1 MQNFFEN
8 LVNSINLFDI
18 FFLLIMIYTIIQC
31 FIKGFSLSFI
41 SFMKWVL
48 SVVIT
53 IILVPKLQP
62 FVGEHIESEFVNN
75 FGIGIEDAGVAI
87 IVAILLFM
95 IPSSINKNMDLMQW
109 DKTTKLPWGL
119 LILFGG
125 GLSLAAQVS
134 NTGLGIWI
142 GQGLTVLKLVHPIIL
157 VLAIATMIIF
167 LTEMTSNVATTSTF
181 LPVIGALAIAIGVV
195 PVSLT
200 IPVCLAASCAFMLPV
215 ATPPNAI
222 VYGSGKFTI
231 ATMMKAGFFLNLVGI
246 LVVTLFSY
254 YLAPVVF

>member
-1 MQNFFEN
+1 M
-8 LVNSINLFDI
+8 DR
-18 FFLLIMIYTIIQC
+18 
-31 FIKGFSLSFI
+31 G
-41 SFMKWVL
+41 
-48 SVVIT
+48 
-53 IILVPKLQP
+53 
-62 FVGEHIESEFVNN
+62 
-75 FGIGIEDAGVAI
+75 AGVAI
-87 IVAILLFM
+87 IVAIFLFI

-125 GLSLAAQVS
+125 GLSLASQVDG
-134 NTGLGIWI
+134 TGLGIWI
-142 GQGLTVLKLVHPIIL
+142 GQGLSVLKLVHPIIL

-181 LPVIGALAIAIGVV
+181 LPVISALALAIGVI
-195 PVSLT
+195 PVSLL

-246 LVVTLFSY
+246 IVVTIFSY
-254 YLAPVVF
+254 YLAPLVF

>member
-1 MQNFFEN
+1 MLDDLGPLTRDE
-8 LVNSINLFDI
+8 
-18 FFLLIMIYTIIQC
+18 
-31 FIKGFSLSFI
+31 IKISFI
-41 SFMKWVL
+41 FGFAVIAWMTSR
-48 SVVIT
+48 VVRD
-53 IILVPKLQP
+53 
-62 FVGEHIESEFVNN
+62 F
-75 FGIGIEDAGVAI
+75 FGIGLEDAGIAI

-95 IPSSINKNMDLMQW
+95 IPSSSNKNSDLMEW

-134 NTGLGIWI
+134 SSGLGIWI
-142 GQGLTVLKLVHPIIL
+142 GQGLTVLQNVEPIIL
-157 VLAIATMIIF
+157 ILAVATLIIF

-231 ATMMKAGFFLNLVGI
+231 ATMMRAGFFLNLVGI

-254 YLAPVVF
+254 YLAPMVF

>member
-1 MQNFFEN
+1 M
-8 LVNSINLFDI
+8 
-18 FFLLIMIYTIIQC
+18 
-31 FIKGFSLSFI
+31 
-41 SFMKWVL
+41 
-48 SVVIT
+48 
-53 IILVPKLQP
+53 
-62 FVGEHIESEFVNN
+62 
-75 FGIGIEDAGVAI
+75 
-87 IVAILLFM
+87 
-95 IPSSINKNMDLMQW
+95 
-109 DKTTKLPWGL
+109 PWGL

-134 NTGLGIWI
+134 STGLGIWI
-142 GQGLTVLKLVHPIIL
+142 GQGLTVLQNVEPMIL
-157 VLAIATMIIF
+157 ILAVATLIIF

-231 ATMMKAGFFLNLVGI
+231 ATMMKAGFVLNIIGI
-246 LVVTLFSY
+246 IVVTLFSY
-254 YLAPVVF
+254 YLAPFVF